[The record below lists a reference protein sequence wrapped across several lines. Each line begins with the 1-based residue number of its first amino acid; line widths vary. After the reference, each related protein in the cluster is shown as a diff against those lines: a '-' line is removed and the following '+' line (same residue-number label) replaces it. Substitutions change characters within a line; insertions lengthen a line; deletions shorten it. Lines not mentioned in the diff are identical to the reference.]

1 MRPTLNRRSTLLGLA
16 FAAAFTLAASLLPAP
31 AADALTCRRM
41 QEIEYYFDAAK
52 TQYAG
57 FCVVFCN
64 GTRTCEGTVTI
75 YRTQY
80 ATDYCACTF

>member
-1 MRPTLNRRSTLLGLA
+1 MKQPRRRSALLGFA
-16 FAAAFTLAASLLPAP
+16 FAAAFALAASLLPAP
-31 AADALTCRRM
+31 PADALTCRRIL
-41 QEIEYYFDAAK
+41 EIEYFFDAAK

-64 GTRTCEGTVTI
+64 GSRTCDGTITT

-80 ATDYCACTF
+80 QTDYCPCTF